1 MGFSQPD
8 SEVKKRQWCDGMLL
22 IQCVCVVYES
32 HIVVLRREKK
42 YPDALHVGA
51 SVKQV
56 YRLVQ
61 VILTPQRNGHLQK
74 YKWSNKENPNKHT
87 LQLKMST
94 EEFKNA

>member
-8 SEVKKRQWCDGMLL
+8 SEVKKQQWCTGMLL
-22 IQCVCVVYES
+22 IQCVCVCVCVS
-32 HIVVLRREKK
+32 HIAVLRREKK

-56 YRLVQ
+56 YCLVQ

-74 YKWSNKENPNKHT
+74 YQMEQQRKSK
-87 LQLKMST
+87 
-94 EEFKNA
+94 